1 MSHNIQVEKNT
12 QVGKF
17 AEISQLSASY
27 GRKQILFDVNI
38 PRLKAGELVGII
50 GPNAAGKSTLF
61 KSLAGL
67 LPIKGNVEV
76 AGKQLKNTA
85 LAQWSNIVGM
95 MPQQYNVQIA
105 LSVFESVLLALKSHG
120 DWRVSEE
127 NLQAVAQTLE
137 MLNISHLSE
146 RKIYELSGGQQQ
158 MVAMARLLVRD
169 LPMILFDEPTSA
181 LDLHHQLNGMQTIKQ
196 VTQQRQIISLIALHD
211 LNLAATFC
219 DRLVLIQQGKIMLD
233 GLPQQVL
240 SHSHIEQVY
249 NVNVELGRTPRGTW
263 FVDAFLP

>member
-1 MSHNIQVEKNT
+1 MIKTEA
-12 QVGKF
+12 GKF
-17 AEISQLSASY
+17 AKISHLSASY

-38 PRLKAGELVGII
+38 PQLNAGELVGII

-67 LPIKGNVEV
+67 LSIKGNVEV

-85 LAQWSNIVGM
+85 LAQWSQIVGM

-120 DWRVSEE
+120 NWRVSAD
-127 NLQAVAQTLE
+127 NLQAVSATLE
-137 MLNISHLSE
+137 MLNIAHLAE

-181 LDLHHQLNGMQTIKQ
+181 LDLHHQLNSMQTIKR
-196 VTQQRQIISLIALHD
+196 VTKERQIISLIALHD
-211 LNLAATFC
+211 LNLAASFC

-233 GLPQQVL
+233 GSPAQVL
-240 SHSHIEQVY
+240 SHSHIEKVY
-249 NVNVELGRTPRGTW
+249 NVNVALEKTPRGTL
-263 FVDAFLP
+263 FVDAFL